1 MFWKVLVAAVVAI
14 AAAFLT
20 QSVGITV
27 ATFLIALI
35 VVLIVEGIRVVPQ
48 QQAWVIERLGKFH
61 EVLPPGLNV
70 IVPFIDRVAYRHSLK
85 EVPLD
90 IPEQV
95 CITKDNTQLAVDGI
109 IYYQV
114 ADPKLASYG
123 SSDYVLAIS
132 QLAQTALRSEV
143 GKMELDKTFESRSEI
158 NHMVVSV
165 LDEAGRT
172 WGIKVLRYE
181 IKSLTPPEAILRSMQ
196 AQITAEREKR
206 ALIAKSEGQRQQEI
220 NIADG
225 AKQAKVLESE
235 GDKTAAINKA
245 QGEAL
250 ALTTVAEAT
259 ANAVRQVAA
268 AIGSRGRDAGREPEG
283 RREVRRGL
291 RRPREDRQHAD
302 RAREP
307 HRRVDVRLDR
317 DDGARQDEGVLGR
330 AEIADGRPRV
340 RLRDAGAARGPDP
353 GPRRRARARRP
364 STRRRPSSSTAPTTR
379 RASSTC
385 RPSATSTRGCRT
397 RPPPMFEQRMAA
409 LEGGRAAVA
418 TASGQAAEMVA
429 LLNICQAGDHIVSSS
444 KLYGGTHTML
454 AVNFPKLGIEA
465 TLVDPDDPE
474 NFRRAIRPNTKA
486 VFSETLGNPAI
497 NMIDIAAV
505 GRRSRAR
512 RACRS
517 SSTTPPPRPTSASP

>member
-1 MFWKVLVAAVVAI
+1 MFWKVLVALIVSI

-20 QSVGITV
+20 QSVGITI
-27 ATFLIALI
+27 ATFLIAMI

-48 QQAWVIERLGKFH
+48 QQAWVIERLGKYH

-225 AKQAKVLESE
+225 AKQAKVLQSE
-235 GDKTAAINKA
+235 GDRTAAINKA
-245 QGEAL
+245 QGEAM

-259 ANAVRQVAA
+259 ANAVRQVAS
-268 AIGSRGRDAGREPEG
+268 AIGEEGGMLAANLKVAEKYVEAFAGLAKTGNTLIVPAN
-283 RREVRRGL
+283 L
-291 RRPREDRQHAD
+291 T
-302 RAREP
+302 
-307 HRRVDVRLDR
+307 DVSTFVSTAMTVLDR
-317 DDGARQDEGVLGR
+317 
-330 AEIADGRPRV
+330 
-340 RLRDAGAARGPDP
+340 
-353 GPRRRARARRP
+353 
-364 STRRRPSSSTAPTTR
+364 T
-379 RASSTC
+379 RAST
-385 RPSATSTRGCRT
+385 
-397 RPPPMFEQRMAA
+397 
-409 LEGGRAAVA
+409 
-418 TASGQAAEMVA
+418 QA
-429 LLNICQAGDHIVSSS
+429 
-444 KLYGGTHTML
+444 
-454 AVNFPKLGIEA
+454 PK
-465 TLVDPDDPE
+465 
-474 NFRRAIRPNTKA
+474 
-486 VFSETLGNPAI
+486 
-497 NMIDIAAV
+497 
-505 GRRSRAR
+505 
-512 RACRS
+512 
-517 SSTTPPPRPTSASP
+517 

>member
-1 MFWKVLVAAVVAI
+1 MFFKVLIAAIVSI
-14 AAAFLT
+14 AAAFLSG
-20 QSVGITV
+20 SVGITV
-27 ATFLIALI
+27 ATFLIAMI
-35 VVLIVEGIRVVPQ
+35 VVLVVEGIRVVPQ
-48 QQAWVIERLGKFH
+48 QQAWVIERLGKYH
-61 EVLPPGLNV
+61 EILPPGLNV
-70 IVPFIDRVAYRHSLK
+70 IVPFIDRIAYRHSLK

-181 IKSLTPPEAILRSMQ
+181 IKSPTPPEAILRSMQ

-235 GDKTAAINKA
+235 GDKQAAINQA

-268 AIGSRGRDAGREPEG
+268 AIGAEG
-283 RREVRRGL
+283 GMLAANLKVAEKYVEAFSGL
-291 RRPREDRQHAD
+291 AKTGNTLIVPANLT
-302 RAREP
+302 
-307 HRRVDVRLDR
+307 DVSTFVSTAMTVLDR
-317 DDGARQDEGVLGR
+317 
-330 AEIADGRPRV
+330 
-340 RLRDAGAARGPDP
+340 
-353 GPRRRARARRP
+353 
-364 STRRRPSSSTAPTTR
+364 
-379 RASSTC
+379 
-385 RPSATSTRGCRT
+385 
-397 RPPPMFEQRMAA
+397 
-409 LEGGRAAVA
+409 
-418 TASGQAAEMVA
+418 
-429 LLNICQAGDHIVSSS
+429 
-444 KLYGGTHTML
+444 
-454 AVNFPKLGIEA
+454 
-465 TLVDPDDPE
+465 
-474 NFRRAIRPNTKA
+474 TKA
-486 VFSETLGNPAI
+486 SLDAPK
-497 NMIDIAAV
+497 
-505 GRRSRAR
+505 
-512 RACRS
+512 
-517 SSTTPPPRPTSASP
+517 